1 MLSALVSTWRN
12 KNWVLVLIVLLAGC
26 AVLQTVRLQSAQ
38 DHARA
43 MSEQRRAEAVRVEGL
58 QKQLMSAEERINGL
72 LAEHEVMLAQMRALD
87 DENADIKKALQG
99 VLDNDEA
106 AKEWSIVPVPAGI
119 GRVLNR
125 S

>member
-1 MLSALVSTWRN
+1 MLSAFLAFCKN
-12 KNWVLVLIVLLAGC
+12 KNWVLVLIVLFAGFG
-26 AVLQTVRLQSAQ
+26 AMQTVRLQAAQ

-43 MSEQRRAEAVRVEGL
+43 MSEQRRADAVRVEGL

>member
-1 MLSALVSTWRN
+1 MLSALVSILRN
-12 KNWVLVLIVLLAGC
+12 KNWVLILIVLFAGFA
-26 AVLQTVRLQSAQ
+26 AVQTMRLQSAQ
-38 DHARA
+38 DVARA

-58 QKQLMSAEERINGL
+58 QKQLMSAQERINGL
-72 LAEHEVMLAQMRALD
+72 LAEHEVMLAQMRELD

-106 AKEWSIVPVPAGI
+106 AKEWSIVPVPVGI

>member
-1 MLSALVSTWRN
+1 MLSAFVSILRN
-12 KNWVLVLIVLLAGC
+12 KKWVLVLIVLFAGFA
-26 AVLQTVRLQSAQ
+26 AVQTVRLQAAQ

-43 MSEQRRAEAVRVEGL
+43 MSEQRRAEAARVEGL
-58 QKQLMSAEERINGL
+58 QKQLMSAQERINGL

>member
-1 MLSALVSTWRN
+1 MLTAFVSILRN
-12 KNWVLVLIVLLAGC
+12 KKWVLVLIVLFAGFA
-26 AVLQTVRLQSAQ
+26 AVQTVRLQSAQ
-38 DHARA
+38 DAARL
-43 MSEQRRAEAVRVEGL
+43 MSEQRRAEAARVEGL
-58 QKQLMSAEERINGL
+58 QKQLVSAQERINGL

-99 VLDNDEA
+99 VLDSDED

>member
-1 MLSALVSTWRN
+1 MLSALVSILRN
-12 KNWVLVLIVLLAGC
+12 KNWVLILIVLFAGFA
-26 AVLQTVRLQSAQ
+26 AVQTMRLQSAQ
-38 DHARA
+38 DVARA

-58 QKQLMSAEERINGL
+58 QKQLMSAQERIDGL
-72 LAEHEVMLAQMRALD
+72 LAEHEVMLAQMRELD

-99 VLDNDEA
+99 VLGNDEA
-106 AKEWSIVPVPAGI
+106 AKEWSIVPVPVGI